1 VQKSRQSF
9 VAFLLLLAFSATGA
23 LFFPTPTIAAPADDS
38 RCNLTINDS
47 AKVLTT
53 TELSS
58 ITSTAKKLEASA
70 ANSTVRVVTVSK
82 DSNNLGQLAYQQ
94 CGALW
99 FSDSSTLKPNIILL
113 MVKPFTPGKQDGKSF
128 VAAGSSYPEIASQ
141 TQSVI
146 ATMKPQFQSKDY
158 AGGLIA
164 GLQYM
169 QQLVQS
175 NSHPSSNGGN
185 TQEQPYSTAN
195 KPTNLTPL
203 WIILGIIVVL
213 GALGILTFFIIQARR
228 AKKGENEAKRV
239 AQQDAKLIRTQA
251 VNAVRELTDKL
262 NDPSLQAHMEVACQA
277 SPVNAQLLREIYQ
290 SLNTNVS
297 NLSVDMRNITS
308 SASNP
313 DSERTVQEYQR
324 ICSYFAPIVRE
335 ADDLQKVITRFEY
348 QLDEVERNPQAPFR
362 TSSRRPL

>member
-1 VQKSRQSF
+1 MQKSRQSF
-9 VAFLLLLAFSATGA
+9 VSFLLLLAFSATGA
-23 LFFPTPTIAAPADDS
+23 LFFPTPTIAAPAES
-38 RCNLTINDS
+38 RCNLTVNDS

-82 DSNNLGQLAYQQ
+82 DSNNLEQLAYQQ

-99 FSDSSTLKPNIILL
+99 FSDSSTLKSNIILL
-113 MVKPFTPGKQDGKSF
+113 MVKPFTPGKQDGKAF

-141 TQSVI
+141 TQNVI
-146 ATMKPQFQSKDY
+146 ATMKPQFQNKDY

-169 QQLVQS
+169 QQLTQS
-175 NSHPSSNGGN
+175 NSYPPSNGGN
-185 TQEQPYSTAN
+185 SQEQPYGTAN
-195 KPTNLTPL
+195 KPTNITPL
-203 WIILGIIVVL
+203 WIILGMSVVL

-239 AQQDAKLIRTQA
+239 VQQDAKLIRTQA

-262 NDPSLQAHMEVACQA
+262 NDPSLQAHMEVACQV
-277 SPVNAQLLREIYQ
+277 SPVNAQHLREIYQ
-290 SLNTNVS
+290 SLSTNVS

-313 DSERTVQEYQR
+313 DSERTVPEYQR

-335 ADDLQKVITRFEY
+335 ADDLQKMITRFEY
-348 QLDEVERNPQAPFR
+348 QLDAVERNPQAPFG